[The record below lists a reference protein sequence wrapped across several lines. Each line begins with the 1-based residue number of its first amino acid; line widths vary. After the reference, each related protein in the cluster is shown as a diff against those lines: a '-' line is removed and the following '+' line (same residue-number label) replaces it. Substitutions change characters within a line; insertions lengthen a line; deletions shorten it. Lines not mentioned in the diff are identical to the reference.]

1 MAGAVL
7 NVDELLGVMD
17 TVLKTTTG
25 KDIAAMME
33 EHVEAEVATDL
44 DSMAEEITKR
54 IQEAS
59 ANSKSPLPVSLMLN
73 EPLTLTVKKA
83 GKPGDG
89 YSKKAHTG
97 GEEFQ
102 PVRCYAG
109 KRGAL
114 IYVFKPL
121 AVADYLEMEMPEAQ
135 AKKALSGFEL
145 WLKGIVDAELDRGRK
160 EAQQASALKAEREK
174 LADRAE
180 KYGEGF
186 GSW

>member
-1 MAGAVL
+1 MPTL
-7 NVDELLGVMD
+7 NVDELLGVMN

-25 KDIAAMME
+25 KGIEAMME
-33 EHVEAEVATDL
+33 EAMEAVEATDL
-44 DSMAEEITKR
+44 DTMADEITRR
-54 IQEAS
+54 IQEAN
-59 ANSKSPLPVSLMLN
+59 ANSKSPLPTSLMLN
-73 EPLTLTVKKA
+73 EPLSLTVKKA

-121 AVADYLEMEMPEAQ
+121 AVAEYMEMEMPESQ
-135 AKKALSGFEL
+135 AKKSLSGFEL
-145 WLKGIVDAELDRGRK
+145 WLKGIIDPELDRTRK

-174 LADRAE
+174 LADRADQ
-180 KYGEGF
+180 YADQGF

>member
-1 MAGAVL
+1 MI
-7 NVDELLGVMD
+7 EEY
-17 TVLKTTTG
+17 
-25 KDIAAMME
+25 ME
-33 EHVEAEVATDL
+33 EEAVEATSL
-44 DSMAEEITKR
+44 DHMAEQITER
-54 IQEAS
+54 ITAD
-59 ANSKSPLPVSLMLN
+59 ANSRTLPVSLMLM
-73 EPLTLTVKKA
+73 EPLSLTVKKA

-102 PVRCYAG
+102 PIRCYAG

-114 IYVFKPL
+114 IYVFRPL

-135 AKKALSGFEL
+135 AKTALSGFET
-145 WLKGIVDAELDRGRK
+145 WIKGVVDAELERTRK

-174 LADRAE
+174 LADRTE
-180 KYGEGF
+180 KYGDGF

>member
-1 MAGAVL
+1 MAIPL
-7 NVDELLGVMD
+7 SEWLGVAD
-17 TVLKTTTG
+17 AVLKTTTG
-25 KDIAAMME
+25 KGIEAMME
-33 EHVEAEVATDL
+33 EHMEEAEVATTL
-44 DSMAEEITKR
+44 DQMADQITER
-54 IQEAS
+54 IA
-59 ANSKSPLPVSLMLN
+59 ADAAGRTLPVSLMLT

-83 GKPGDG
+83 NKPGDG

-121 AVADYLEMEMPEAQ
+121 AVAEYVEMEMSESQ
-135 AKKALSGFEL
+135 AKKSLSGFEL
-145 WLKGIVDAELDRGRK
+145 WLKGIIDPELDRTRK

-174 LADRAE
+174 LATHAD
-180 KYGEGF
+180 KYGEEF
-186 GSW
+186 ASW